1 MDLLERYLQAVR
13 TYLPAGQQDDILRE
27 LSANLR
33 AQIEDKEAE
42 LGRSLSEEE
51 LTGILKQHGHPLIVA
66 SRYRQPRY
74 LIGPTLFPQ
83 YWLVMKIIL
92 AVMAFGYGVTA
103 VVMLAESN
111 PIVQVL
117 AAVFSF
123 AGAVLPAFAWVTI
136 VYAVLDLCNTKFRLM
151 EKWTKEWDEKF
162 DPRKLPAV
170 RSIPKGLGAKPI
182 SRSLTVFELFFTS
195 AFLLWWLRVT
205 PIRKLALFMTLGP
218 AGLSDRVPFQLG
230 PVWHTLF
237 VPVVLVCL
245 AAIGQQ
251 IVTLIHPDWVKF
263 YYRARLITNACN
275 LILFYSVIRSSELL
289 VLVPGTADAASFS
302 EPLRIVNLVLHYS
315 LILGA
320 GITILECLKMVRRL
334 IRVVYKRAT
343 APAL

>member
-13 TYLPAGQQDDILRE
+13 TYLPAGQQDDIIKE

-33 AQIEDKEAE
+33 AQIEDKEGE
-42 LGRSLSEEE
+42 LGRSLSDEE
-51 LTGILKQHGHPLIVA
+51 LAGILKQYGHPLILA

-92 AVMAFGYGVTA
+92 AVVAFGYGVTA

-111 PIVQVL
+111 PILQVL

-123 AGAVLPAFAWVTI
+123 AGAVLPTFAWVTI
-136 VYAVLDLCNTKFRLM
+136 VYAVLDLCNEKYRLM
-151 EKWTKEWDEKF
+151 EKWTKQWNEVF

-170 RSIPKGLGAKPI
+170 RKIPEGFGAKPI
-182 SRSLTVFELFFTS
+182 PRSKTIFELFFTF

-218 AGLSDRVPFQLG
+218 AGLTNKIPFQLG

-245 AAIGQQ
+245 ASLGQE
-251 IVTLIHPDWVKF
+251 IVTLIHPDWIKF

-275 LILFYSVIRSSELL
+275 LILFYFVIRSSELL
-289 VLVPGTADAASFS
+289 ALVPGTADAASFS
-302 EPLRIVNLVLHYS
+302 EPLRIVNLILHYS

-320 GITILECLKMVRRL
+320 GITVFECLKMVRRL
-334 IRVVYKRAT
+334 IRVVHKKVT
-343 APAL
+343 AAAL